1 MPRMELKEKCEGQLW
16 EFQGGWYLF
25 RGCGKGELFHD
36 NTEIFKN
43 FLLCLIFHF
52 RTGGTKKKK
61 INKISKNREAPQFVA
76 CLEK

>member
-1 MPRMELKEKCEGQLW
+1 MPRIELREKCEGQLW
-16 EFQGGWYLF
+16 ECRGGWYLF

-52 RTGGTKKKK
+52 RTAGTKKTKK
-61 INKISKNREAPQFVA
+61 TQKKQNED
-76 CLEK
+76 